1 MKHHRLSVL
10 AVLVFFVAPCFAH
23 HMAVIVDK
31 DNKVGNVSSVHLAK
45 VFRTEIKKWP
55 DGRDVVLVFHTAAK
69 GEKTTL
75 QRLLKM
81 SDSDLQ
87 SLLAT
92 HKNSIKMAA
101 TDAGVIDL
109 VECDSRSSW
118 FGRSQFHQRK
128 HQRGEGGW
136 QASHRSGLPAPLRQI
151 ELLCALKSQSPEVS
165 PRLCY
170 VLADLLA

>member
-1 MKHHRLSVL
+1 MKHHRLSAL
-10 AVLVFFVAPCFAH
+10 AVLVFFVAPCFTH

-55 DGRDVVLVFHTAAK
+55 DGREVVLVFHTAAK

-109 VECDSRSSW
+109 VESTP
-118 FGRSQFHQRK
+118 G
-128 HQRGEGGW
+128 
-136 QASHRSGLPAPLRQI
+136 AVGLV
-151 ELLCALKSQSPEVS
+151 EVNS
-165 PRLCY
+165 INGSINVVKVDGKLPTEAGYLPH
-170 VLADLLA
+170 

>member
-55 DGRDVVLVFHTAAK
+55 DGREVVLVFHTAAK

-109 VECDSRSSW
+109 VESTP
-118 FGRSQFHQRK
+118 G
-128 HQRGEGGW
+128 
-136 QASHRSGLPAPLRQI
+136 AVGLV
-151 ELLCALKSQSPEVS
+151 EVNS
-165 PRLCY
+165 INGSINVVKVDGKLPTEAGYLPH
-170 VLADLLA
+170 